1 MFGNVNISF
10 IIFVVTSLGLA
21 IIGLKAPLLFGLVCG
36 ITNIIPYLGPYLGGV
51 PTVIVAFS
59 QGTTVGIIT
68 AIFITIVQFLEANFL
83 QPYVM
88 HKTTKINA
96 VLILVGLLVFGSLF
110 GIIGMLIAT
119 PIISVLK
126 VLFLHFNENII
137 L

>member
-1 MFGNVNISF
+1 M
-10 IIFVVTSLGLA
+10 
-21 IIGLKAPLLFGLVCG
+21 
-36 ITNIIPYLGPYLGGV
+36 
-51 PTVIVAFS
+51 
-59 QGTTVGIIT
+59 GIIT

-126 VLFLHFNENII
+126 VLFLHFNEKYNFIE
-137 L
+137 LD